1 MMIPYN
7 SFLIK
12 SNNLTCDESS
22 MTGEVGGRLKD
33 PLPTCIA
40 KRDDII
46 KAGNKGTAGVNA
58 LPSPIVLFGSRVI
71 EGEGVLIVIGV
82 VAQNNL
88 VRVSQE
94 EETGEVVTPLQMKLA
109 NLKRKVGILGIFA
122 FSVTV
127 LVLFIRFFV
136 EKSQDEKW
144 NWESLLNLLMI
155 EVLNLV

>member
-1 MMIPYN
+1 
-7 SFLIK
+7 
-12 SNNLTCDESS
+12 

-40 KRDDII
+40 KRDEII
-46 KAGNKGTAGVNA
+46 KAGNKGTAGVHA

-82 VAQNNL
+82 GAQNNL
-88 VRVSQE
+88 LRVVPE
-94 EETGEVVTPLQMKLA
+94 EETISEARTPLQMKLA

-122 FSVTV
+122 FIVTF

-155 EVLNLV
+155 EVLNWF